1 MSICILFLFVNIFRY
16 SLFEDGSGQFLV
28 DPASGLVS
36 TAAIL
41 DREAQEDYHL
51 VVMATDEGL
60 MSHSAQ
66 VTLNV
71 HIQDLNDNSPR
82 FLQRSYTVFIR
93 EPTDQGTIPYTS
105 NNYYRSYQ
113 F

>member
-1 MSICILFLFVNIFRY
+1 MV
-16 SLFEDGSGQFLV
+16 EDGSGQFLV
-28 DPASGLVS
+28 DPASGIVS

-41 DREAQEDYHL
+41 DREAQEDYQL